1 MLEPQPCAKTLLSS
15 APLCGTLL
23 LLALPLLAPSH
34 WGALA
39 NTAHATSLST
49 ANPEQPPGP
58 YAITPQRRALLDT
71 IRFAEGTWKGGR
83 AEGYRV
89 IYGGT
94 LCNSLLRHPEHTV
107 HGRYTSAAAGAYQ
120 FLPSTWRAA
129 SKRLKLKDFGA
140 RSQDMAAL
148 YLIDRRGVLGQ
159 ADRQG
164 LGPAVL
170 NALAREWASIPNG
183 TGASHY
189 GQPVK
194 SRQELVSFY
203 AAALERSRLSARGA

>member
-1 MLEPQPCAKTLLSS
+1 M
-15 APLCGTLL
+15 
-23 LLALPLLAPSH
+23 
-34 WGALA
+34 GARA
-39 NTAHATSLST
+39 NTPST
-49 ANPEQPPGP
+49 ANFTRASASTANLEQPPGP

-89 IYGGT
+89 IYGGA
-94 LCNSLLRHPEHTV
+94 LCNSLLRHPESTV
-107 HGRYTSAAAGAYQ
+107 HRRYTSAAAGAYQ
-120 FLPSTWRAA
+120 FLPSTWREA
-129 SKRLKLKDFGA
+129 SQRLKLTDFGA

-170 NALAREWASIPNG
+170 SALAREWASIPNATG
-183 TGASHY
+183 TSHY